1 MIYMNKKLATNVTNA
16 VKDQEQRKAL
26 NAWAKSGYVG
36 SIIAGTGFGKSRCA
50 ILAIGL
56 VIRKYEGKGLL
67 LVPTTQLQDQFKL
80 EFIKWGYEDVLDNV
94 DILCYQS
101 AHKIVDTHYSIVVC
115 DEVHLGLS
123 PVYRKFFENNTYD
136 RLLCMTATLPEEA
149 EYRELLINLAPI
161 SYHISLDSC
170 VALGLVAPYDVYC
183 IPVDMTAEEAATYKK
198 ANNLFVHAKYR
209 LGQFDAFNNA
219 QAILA
224 NKMPGDKA
232 AAAMFYKAI
241 KDRKEVV
248 QHATIKLDAAQK
260 IAENY
265 KSKKV
270 LVFSGTNSFTDDM
283 AKTLGGLSYHSG
295 KSKAMRERI
304 LQKFKNGENTILC
317 STKAL
322 NQGFD
327 VADSEVGIIAG
338 LDSKTLPM
346 IQRVGRLLRLSENK
360 VGKIFILYVRDSQEQ
375 KWLENAV
382 SKLNNV
388 QWLNS
393 IEDVLNLFNTKQE
406 QAEV

>member
-1 MIYMNKKLATNVTNA
+1 MIEKLVGNSINNT
-16 VKDQEQRKAL
+16 KDQEQRKAL
-26 NAWAKSGYVG
+26 NAWASSGYVG

-67 LVPTTQLQDQFKL
+67 LVPTTQLQTQFKE
-80 EFIKWGYEDVLDNV
+80 EFKKWGYEDVLDSV

-101 AHKIVDTHYSIVVC
+101 AHKIVDNHYSIVVC

-136 RLLCMTATLPEEA
+136 RLLCMTATLPEEP
-149 EYRELLINLAPI
+149 EYREILINLAPI
-161 SYHISLDSC
+161 SYNISLDSC
-170 VALGLVAPYDVYC
+170 VSLGLVAPYDVYC
-183 IPVDMTAEEAATYKK
+183 IPVDMTEEEAATYKK

-295 KSKAMRERI
+295 KSKAVREKI
-304 LQKFKNGENTILC
+304 LEKFKKGENKILC

-346 IQRVGRLLRLSENK
+346 IQRVGRLLRLSEDK

-393 IEDVLNLFNTKQE
+393 IEDVFNIFNPKQE
-406 QAEV
+406 QTEI